1 MPAGGNS
8 APIALGNPSEK
19 AGFHWHD
26 GYLTWRDRLLA
37 DRRFQRWAAGFPL
50 TRKIAQRRA
59 QSLFDLCAGFVYSQI
74 LLACVKLGV
83 FDILA
88 ERPLTLGELA
98 SRLALTPDA
107 ALRLLNAAAAL
118 RLVQRRSR
126 GRFGLGVLGAALLA
140 NPEIT
145 TMVAHHGLLYADLL
159 DPVSLLRR
167 RNAATALS
175 RYWPYAG
182 ADQPD
187 QLTADE
193 VADYTALM
201 SASQSLMVVDLLDA
215 WTFGSHRCLLD
226 VGGGDGS
233 FVVAAAARAPGLRFM
248 LYDLPAV
255 TELARGRIAAAGL
268 ADRAAII
275 PGDFFTQ
282 PLPSGADIITLVR
295 VLHDHDDANALKLL
309 RNVRRVL
316 PHDGVLLIAEPMS
329 GTTETKAVSDAYF
342 AFYLL
347 AMGTG
352 RARSPSELKGLLQQ
366 AGFDG
371 GRAVA
376 TRRPILTGALV
387 ARPIS

>member
-215 WTFGSHRCLLD
+215 WTFGSHRL
-226 VGGGDGS
+226 
-233 FVVAAAARAPGLRFM
+233 
-248 LYDLPAV
+248 
-255 TELARGRIAAAGL
+255 E
-268 ADRAAII
+268 
-275 PGDFFTQ
+275 
-282 PLPSGADIITLVR
+282 
-295 VLHDHDDANALKLL
+295 
-309 RNVRRVL
+309 
-316 PHDGVLLIAEPMS
+316 
-329 GTTETKAVSDAYF
+329 
-342 AFYLL
+342 
-347 AMGTG
+347 
-352 RARSPSELKGLLQQ
+352 
-366 AGFDG
+366 
-371 GRAVA
+371 
-376 TRRPILTGALV
+376 
-387 ARPIS
+387 